1 MVNWWIACIYH
12 NNGVHFHFMKI
23 LMCYVMDLKL
33 IDVINVSYM
42 FYRSYLLQI
51 LHAFSKEL
59 NERKTEKQRIVDS
72 DGKWRPCW
80 LYGDGMWGGQ
90 NILPYI
96 IDLLGPFREIWEY
109 AREISGNSQGE
120 KMCQSVGI
128 LLEFPLVQFY
138 GAGTVWSV
146 LQLVSHIYSNK
157 PNCC

>member
-1 MVNWWIACIYH
+1 MVFTFTLWKSLCVMLWTSNWL
-12 NNGVHFHFMKI
+12 MS
-23 LMCYVMDLKL
+23 LMCL
-33 IDVINVSYM
+33 ICFIDHIC
-42 FYRSYLLQI
+42 YRYC

-80 LYGDGMWGGQ
+80 LYGDGVWGGQ
-90 NILPYI
+90 NISPYI

-128 LLEFPLVQFY
+128 LSEFPLVQFY

-146 LQLVSHIYSNK
+146 LQLVSHIHSNK